1 MVSIYIGDSKYSD
14 RHKKNIYSGVSVCH
28 YSSLSLSD
36 YVLARSE
43 FCSGTHHQ
51 PCCRCSK
58 IQEVADTILKEEFI
72 ALHKAYQL
80 VSPNTKSDIMVKAKR
95 KLLQLPLV
103 PITIGQPNSG
113 AAFTLLVEH
122 QQFLN
127 YVQQV
132 VSNVAKMFTSY
143 HRVYQLFKKA
153 AMNYAV

>member
-1 MVSIYIGDSKYSD
+1 M
-14 RHKKNIYSGVSVCH
+14 
-28 YSSLSLSD
+28 
-36 YVLARSE
+36 LARSE
-43 FCSGTHHQ
+43 FCSGTHHP

-95 KLLQLPLV
+95 MLLQLPLV

-127 YVQQV
+127 YDKLSVMLLKC
-132 VSNVAKMFTSY
+132 SRATTERINY
-143 HRVYQLFKKA
+143 FKKLL
-153 AMNYAV
+153 